1 MNLSHFCLFHR
12 FQPAV
17 LLAKALCARGR
28 FFFAPSVKKV
38 LGTSQ
43 TEQKTRS
50 ALFFFFPSAL
60 LTLCQPQT
68 LIHPLLLFFLSG
80 CMRVSAF
87 FLLLQRQ
94 GAAEMPRAVRLAQ
107 LYLERNCG
115 NEVVG
120 QHKEVI
126 VIARR
131 CGEGA
136 SFFFSFFFLGFF
148 YKRNVR
154 CLLAPSLNGTAY

>member
-12 FQPAV
+12 FQPAL
-17 LLAKALCARGR
+17 LLAKALCAWRSFVFSSHSLSKRCSRCHKQSGR
-28 FFFAPSVKKV
+28 LGLPFFFSSLPPHFSIC
-38 LGTSQ
+38 LGS
-43 TEQKTRS
+43 KHSSIR
-50 ALFFFFPSAL
+50 
-60 LTLCQPQT
+60 C
-68 LIHPLLLFFLSG
+68 FFLFSG
-80 CMRVSAF
+80 CVRVSAF
-87 FLLLQRQ
+87 LLLLQRR

-131 CGEGA
+131 CGEEA
-136 SFFFSFFFLGFF
+136 SFFSLFFLGFF
-148 YKRNVR
+148 YTRTSDV
-154 CLLAPSLNGTAY
+154 CSLPH